1 MNRISPFFA
10 GLLFGLGLYL
20 SGMTDPQK
28 VLGFLDL
35 EGAWDPSPLAL
46 VMIGAIAVAFVA
58 FRVASRQA
66 ASLSGRP
73 FQLPTSQAID
83 ARLIGGSLLFGAGWG
98 LPAYVP
104 GRRSSTWAIS
114 IHAPR
119 SSSPWRPAWRS
130 TRRWRSQL
138 RGPSRRRSRTGDRA
152 LFPARRAKV
161 RPMRI
166 A

>member
-66 ASLSGRP
+66 ASFSGRP

-98 LPAYVP
+98 LAGLCPGPAIVNLGYLN
-104 GRRSSTWAIS
+104 
-114 IHAPR
+114 PR
-119 SSSPWRPAWRS
+119 A
-130 TRRWRSQL
+130 
-138 RGPSRRRSRTGDRA
+138 A
-152 LFPARRAKV
+152 LFLAVAAGMALNAAVAVPVARPVKTALEDG
-161 RPMRI
+161 
-166 A
+166 